1 MTGGIDASF
10 GDMIVKKE
18 ENNLNKS
25 FRTYELFYFTLIT
38 IVYIAAM
45 VMIVPFIKVYTN
57 GITDANYIRPS
68 FAILIVSA
76 ELMWAIRLPYSS
88 ITLAAG
94 HFRETMVGAWIEAG
108 TNLILSI
115 ILVFKFGIIGVTIG
129 TLVAMTIRTIEFIYH
144 TSKYILK
151 RRKIQSVIR
160 VIILILEVVIIVP
173 IEISIIQSIEFE
185 SYIKWALIAVII
197 CIINCVIVGI
207 VNSIIYKKD
216 LKELFAMLKRI
227 IKKKEVDV

>member
-1 MTGGIDASF
+1 
-10 GDMIVKKE
+10 MIVRKE
-18 ENNLNKS
+18 EKNLNKS
-25 FRTYELFYFTLIT
+25 FRTYELFYCTLIT

-45 VMIVPFIKVYTN
+45 VMIIPFVRVYTN
-57 GITDANYIRPS
+57 GITDANYIRPM

-94 HFRETMVGAWIEAG
+94 HFKETMVGAWVEAG

-151 RRKIQSVIR
+151 RPKIQSLIR
-160 VIILILEVVIIVP
+160 VAILIIEVIIIVP
-173 IEISIIQSIEFE
+173 IEISIIQSMQFE
-185 SYIKWALIAVII
+185 SYIKWALVAIVI
-197 CIINCVIVGI
+197 CIINCVIVCA
-207 VNSIIYKKD
+207 VNGIIYRKDVKD
-216 LKELFAMLKRI
+216 LLCMIKRI
-227 IKKKEVDV
+227 IKREEVDKQ